1 MYLQYL
7 RSFHCPATVV
17 TYDPVTRDW
26 AELVT
31 GGQVPAPTAGA
42 ASAASSE
49 GTLYVYGGVARGDT
63 HGFWLVDTS
72 NLLYSLGPHP
82 PHPPSSHYPLYVQMW
97 RGASGGS

>member
-1 MYLQYL
+1 M
-7 RSFHCPATVV
+7 V

-31 GGQVPAPTAGA
+31 AGQVPAPTAGA
-42 ASAASSE
+42 ASAVSSE
-49 GTLYVYGGVARGDT
+49 GTLYVYGGVARGDR

-72 NLLYSLGPHP
+72 SLLYSLGPHRAQP
-82 PHPPSSHYPLYVQMW
+82 QPSLSPVQMW